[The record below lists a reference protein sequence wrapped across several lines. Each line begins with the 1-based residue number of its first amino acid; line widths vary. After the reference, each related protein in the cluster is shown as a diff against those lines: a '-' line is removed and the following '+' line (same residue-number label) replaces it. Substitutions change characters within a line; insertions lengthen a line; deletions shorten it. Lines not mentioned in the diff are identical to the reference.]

1 MRLGVADQGG
11 NVVAREE
18 GIGEDLGLG
27 KAVDW
32 SALSLYRLDICRLCS
47 RKAVNALAGYGDLL
61 EVGR

>member
-11 NVVAREE
+11 NIVAREE

-32 SALSLYRLDICRLCS
+32 SAFSLSPRRM
-47 RKAVNALAGYGDLL
+47 
-61 EVGR
+61 

>member
-1 MRLGVADQGG
+1 
-11 NVVAREE
+11 VAREE

-32 SALSLYRLDICRLCS
+32 SALSLCLLDTCRLCS